1 MTDRRP
7 KILAID
13 DMPINLN
20 MLGAAL
26 SSEFD
31 LQVATSGAMGLALVE
46 KLTPDLVLLDVLM
59 PEMDGYEVCRR
70 LKADPKLRSIPVIFI
85 TALSDSESESSGLAL
100 GAADYITK
108 PINVDIA
115 RQRIHNLLERERL
128 RREVEAQRDHL
139 DELLH
144 AKTRFLAA
152 AGHDLRQPITAATFL
167 VTALKLTSQNEQQ
180 SEMIHR
186 LDESMKVFSNM
197 LERLL
202 DISKFDAGLIKPEI
216 TTFNLV
222 DLIMWFDGSFA
233 QAALDKKLRFRLF
246 FPVKKLPIVRIDF
259 CLVQSVL
266 MNLVT
271 NAIKFTE
278 RGGIL
283 ISARIRGDNVLV
295 QVWDTGIGIAETDIP
310 YVFDEFYQVANP
322 QRSRSAGL
330 GLGLSICKRAMALL
344 GDKITCRS
352 NVGRGTVF
360 EFSLPLDVEHQEIK
374 PPFTDNMPIDEVA
387 NGIFF
392 KDKRVVLVEDDRI
405 VAQAMISLLEGMGGE
420 IKCFHSA
427 EDAMGSAD
435 IENADYFIVD
445 YMLGGEHNGIQFLN
459 QIHQRSGKPIKAL
472 MISGDT
478 SADLIRKSEMSGWPL
493 LHKPVDILNL
503 MRILQN

>member
-222 DLIMWFDGSFA
+222 DLIMWFIAIASFK
-233 QAALDKKLRFRLF
+233 QEGQD
-246 FPVKKLPIVRIDF
+246 KLPR
-259 CLVQSVL
+259 
-266 MNLVT
+266 
-271 NAIKFTE
+271 
-278 RGGIL
+278 
-283 ISARIRGDNVLV
+283 
-295 QVWDTGIGIAETDIP
+295 P
-310 YVFDEFYQVANP
+310 
-322 QRSRSAGL
+322 
-330 GLGLSICKRAMALL
+330 
-344 GDKITCRS
+344 
-352 NVGRGTVF
+352 
-360 EFSLPLDVEHQEIK
+360 
-374 PPFTDNMPIDEVA
+374 
-387 NGIFF
+387 
-392 KDKRVVLVEDDRI
+392 
-405 VAQAMISLLEGMGGE
+405 SLL
-420 IKCFHSA
+420 FH
-427 EDAMGSAD
+427 
-435 IENADYFIVD
+435 
-445 YMLGGEHNGIQFLN
+445 
-459 QIHQRSGKPIKAL
+459 
-472 MISGDT
+472 
-478 SADLIRKSEMSGWPL
+478 PL
-493 LHKPVDILNL
+493 STT
-503 MRILQN
+503 